1 MEAIR
6 ARAYTG
12 NLRCNGP
19 VSSKLLNK
27 PFLFALFPLT
37 FFIFIWVRRGEAM
50 VAMFFTYNSCPYTT
64 AAPVPLPSV
73 LTDPSAQVQLHFRQ
87 AL

>member
-27 PFLFALFPLT
+27 HFLFT
-37 FFIFIWVRRGEAM
+37 FSFNI
-50 VAMFFTYNSCPYTT
+50 
-64 AAPVPLPSV
+64 
-73 LTDPSAQVQLHFRQ
+73 LHFYLGEEGGGDGSNVFYLQFLPLYNRCSS
-87 AL
+87 AVTLRSN

>member
-1 MEAIR
+1 
-6 ARAYTG
+6 
-12 NLRCNGP
+12 
-19 VSSKLLNK
+19 
-27 PFLFALFPLT
+27 
-37 FFIFIWVRRGEAM
+37 M

>member
-27 PFLFALFPLT
+27 HFLFT
-37 FFIFIWVRRGEAM
+37 FSFNILHFYLGEEGGAM